1 MFAVLAHQMKGRLRL
16 ATQQKLSEQ
25 EANALQYLLITG
37 GANITAVRVYQKTG
51 SVTLWHNN
59 HNHTEVIELFNRIK
73 RSELKDI
80 QVPLAHSM
88 IMNDNEYPE
97 RIACMFMWRTLR
109 NIFIP
114 RPIRYLFLTLT
125 TLPFIWEGIQALRQK
140 KLNVSV
146 LDATA
151 LSVSLCARDF
161 SAAGEIVFLL
171 KLGGVFEEWAERKSA
186 ADLAK
191 SLMNVDEMVWVERKG
206 ERMLVSLDSVQAHEQ
221 VIIQM
226 GYTIPIDGTV
236 IYGEGQVNQS
246 SLTGESIAV
255 KRGIGDSVFA
265 GTVLE
270 EGELIIEA
278 TATSKETRLSRIMN
292 MIEDASEQK
301 SSVESRVNRLADKVV
316 PYNMAFGTGVA
327 LLTRDILRTQAAFV
341 VDYSCALKLSTSIS
355 VVSAMREGANLGFT
369 IKGGKQFEQLAQA
382 DTIVFDKTGTLT
394 YAKPKVTRVIS
405 LTEQLNEDEV
415 LRLSACLEEHFPH
428 PVAHAIVQA
437 ALDRNLSHREDHAE
451 VEYIVAHGIVSS
463 LKGKRVLIGSPH
475 FVFEDEHISCNEHVK
490 ELLNKEAGRS
500 SVLFL
505 AVGGELAGAI
515 ILEDP
520 LRADAKLLVDRL
532 RANGFRKIIMLTGDS
547 EAAAALAARKAGV
560 DDYRSQLLPEDKAA
574 FIHKL
579 KEQGHRVVMVGDGVN
594 DSLALACADV
604 GIAMNNGADIAREV
618 ADITLNT
625 NDIQSIVV
633 LRSMSKKLFK
643 RMNSTYRFILAA
655 NSLFLGLGVF
665 GLLGA
670 TSSALL
676 HNGATIG
683 VALSSMRN
691 LHKEKAAHKTLS

>member
-1 MFAVLAHQMKGRLRL
+1 MFATLAHQIKGRVRL
-16 ATQQKLSEQ
+16 ATGQSFNEQ
-25 EANALQYLLITG
+25 EANALQYLLNTG
-37 GANITAVRVYQKTG
+37 EANITAVRVYQKTG
-51 SVTLWHNN
+51 SVTIWHDNQN
-59 HNHTEVIELFNRIK
+59 HQAVIDLFNSIK
-73 RSELKDI
+73 RSDLKKT

-88 IMNDNEYPE
+88 IINDNEYPE

-109 NIFIP
+109 NMFIP
-114 RPIRYLFLTLT
+114 RPIRYIFLTLT
-125 TLPFIWEGIQALRQK
+125 TLPIIWEGIKSLRQR

-151 LSVSLCARDF
+151 LSVSLIARDF

-171 KLGGVFEEWAERKSA
+171 NLGEVFEEWAERKSA

-191 SLMNVDEMVWVERKG
+191 SLMNVDEMVWVEREG
-206 ERMLVSLDSVQAHEQ
+206 ERVLVSLEDVEPKEQ

-226 GYTIPIDGTV
+226 GYTIPIDGT
-236 IYGEGQVNQS
+236 IIRGEGQVNQS

-255 KRGIGDSVFA
+255 KRTVGDSVYA

-270 EGELIIEA
+270 EGEIIIEA
-278 TATSKETRLSRIMN
+278 SATSKETRLSRIMN

-301 SSVESRVNRLADKVV
+301 SSVESRVSNLADKVV
-316 PYNMAFGTGVA
+316 PYNMAFGAGVA

-355 VVSAMREGANLGFT
+355 VVSAMREGAGLGFT

-394 YAKPKVTRVIS
+394 NAKPTVTQIIP
-405 LTEQLNEDEV
+405 LLEDLNEDDI

-437 ALDRNLSHREDHAE
+437 ALDKNLSHRETHAE
-451 VEYIVAHGIVSS
+451 VEYIVAHGIVSA
-463 LKGKRVLIGSPH
+463 LNGKRVLIGSPH
-475 FVFEDEHISCNEHVK
+475 FVFEDEHI
-490 ELLNKEAGRS
+490 ELTERAQEILEKEAGRS

-505 AVGGELAGAI
+505 AVGEKLAGAI

-520 LRADAKLLVDRL
+520 LRSDAKLLVDKL
-532 RANGFRKIIMLTGDS
+532 RSTGFSKIVMLTGDS
-547 EAAAALAARKAGV
+547 EAAAAVAARAAGV
-560 DDYRSQLLPEDKAA
+560 DEYRSQVLPEGKAA
-574 FIHKL
+574 FIQEL
-579 KEQGHRVVMVGDGVN
+579 KAQGRKVVMVGDGVN
-594 DSLALACADV
+594 DSLALATADV
-604 GIAMNNGADIAREV
+604 GIAMNNGADVAREV

-625 NDIQSIVV
+625 NDIQSIVL
-633 LRSMSKKLFK
+633 LRTMSKKLFK

-655 NSLFLGLGVF
+655 NSIFLGLGVF

-691 LHKEKAAHKTLS
+691 LHKEKQSRKA